1 MNEISID
8 VITPV
13 LDGEDLLER
22 CVLSLQKSRYPNLT
36 HTLVV
41 DARCTDR
48 SIELGRALAG
58 KFSNVKFILDHGTS
72 AMDAI
77 NHGLAETTGE
87 VVTWLGH
94 DNTWTEDAPWEINDC
109 FRSLPETDFLCGA
122 VIIARED
129 GFIERTRLPLPNL
142 DLIDLYFSQFIPA
155 QEGCLWRR
163 RISRKLSESLR
174 ISFDGDLWLKM
185 FAEKINYAATNKALA
200 VFQARAG
207 QLSSSRERYAAE
219 MNFARMDLAAQR
231 SGGRPEDFAER
242 WPQLNFLLQD
252 EYCAALLAKK
262 RVTFSP
268 RIDLMPWAA
277 GEFYFYAHGPGT
289 MEIVSSQVETR
300 LITISDQSGPLRA
313 VKVKGPEGRFQF
325 TAEKPGFYFV
335 DLTARGK
342 DDPAACKLRCDEVL
356 WNGETILRR
365 EPYRQ
370 VSAECPVYVF

>member
-13 LDGEDLLER
+13 LNGEDLLER
-22 CVLSLQKSRYPNLT
+22 CVLSLQKSHYPNLT

-48 SIELGRALAG
+48 SIELGRALAD
-58 KFSNVKFILDHGTS
+58 KFANVKFILDHGTS

-77 NHGLAETTGE
+77 NHGLKETTGE

-94 DNTWTEDAPWEINDC
+94 DNTWTEDAPWEIHDC
-109 FRSLPETDFLCGA
+109 FSSRPETDFLCGA

-129 GFIERTRLPLPNL
+129 GFIERTRLPLPKL

-163 RISRKLSESLR
+163 RINRKLSETLR
-174 ISFDGDLWLKM
+174 ISFDYDLWLKM
-185 FAEKINYAATNKALA
+185 FAEEIVYSSTNKALA

-207 QLSSSRERYAAE
+207 QLSSSRERYAEE
-219 MNFARMDLAAQR
+219 MNLARMDLAAER
-231 SGGRPEDFAER
+231 IGGQPGDFSER
-242 WPQLNFLLQD
+242 WAQLNFLLQD
-252 EYCAALLAKK
+252 KHPAELLEKMRVAL
-262 RVTFSP
+262 SP
-268 RIDLMPWAA
+268 RIDLMPWAV
-277 GEFYFYAHGPGT
+277 GEFYFYVHGPGSL
-289 MEIVSSQVETR
+289 EIVSSQIEAR
-300 LITISDQSGPLRA
+300 LITICDQSGPIGA
-313 VKVKGPEGRFQF
+313 VKVKGSEGRFQF
-325 TAEKPGFYFV
+325 TAEKAGFYFV

-342 DDPAACKLRCDEVL
+342 DEAAACKLRCDEVL
-356 WNGETILRR
+356 WNGESVLRR

-370 VSAECPVYVF
+370 VAADCPVYTF